1 MDEGNLEGGLRAA
14 EPPSTYYGRSGDMT
28 LDQIRTKFRNF
39 PAANLIAKIV
49 SR

>member
-1 MDEGNLEGGLRAA
+1 MIA
-14 EPPSTYYGRSGDMT
+14 
-28 LDQIRTKFRNF
+28 DQIRTKFRNF